1 MLFGLPAGC
10 AEFWPLADFD
20 DESET
25 TLPLL
30 QADKP
35 VANTRSVVTSAL

>member
-10 AEFWPLADFD
+10 AEVAPVDDFD

-25 TLPLL
+25 TLPPR

-35 VANTRSVVTSAL
+35 AANARSAITSAL